1 MKIALFTE
9 TYLGS
14 VNGVMTHIKI
24 LKDGLEELG
33 HQVLVVS
40 ADKHCKHH
48 YVEDGILHCPAMEAK
63 RFYGFGI
70 ALPYSRKRQQLIAD
84 FAPDV
89 IHIHHEF
96 GVGLSGIHAARL
108 LRKPL
113 VYTLHTMYDHYVYY
127 IAPKAL
133 VRLAT
138 KVSHRYE
145 RFIAR
150 RATALTSPSA
160 KGNEYLRRI
169 GVNKEINL
177 IPNAIDL
184 AVFNPARV
192 TPRQKSELREK
203 LGIPPE
209 RTLAAF
215 VGRLG
220 KEKGVDT
227 LLGYWAQTVRE
238 EDGLHLLIVGEGP
251 EKDALERQAQ
261 ALKIDSMVTFAG
273 LIKHDKLPVCL
284 ACCDAYVTASLS
296 DNHSISML
304 EGMALGLPTL
314 QLYDELNA
322 GQIAHGVNG
331 YHFHTAEEM
340 ADTLREIRALP
351 PEELAALKA
360 RVIESV
366 RHRGCA
372 ELASFMLAVYQ
383 KAIQEK
389 ETP

>member
-9 TYLGS
+9 TYVGS
-14 VNGVMTHIKI
+14 INGVMTHIKI
-24 LKDGLEELG
+24 LKDGLEALG
-33 HQVLVVS
+33 HQVLIVS

-48 YVEDGILHCPAMEAK
+48 YMEDGILHCPAMEAK

-70 ALPYSRKRQQLIAD
+70 ALPYSRKRQRLIAG

-96 GVGLSGIHAARL
+96 GVGLSGIYAARL

-127 IAPKAL
+127 IAPKVL

-150 RATALTSPSA
+150 RATALTSPST
-160 KGNEYLRRI
+160 KGNEYFKRI

-184 AVFNPARV
+184 AIFNPAGI
-192 TPRQKSELREK
+192 TSRQKGELREK
-203 LGIPPE
+203 LGVPPKH
-209 RTLAAF
+209 TLAAF

-220 KEKGVDT
+220 KEKGIDT
-227 LLGYWAQTVRE
+227 LLRYWAESVRE
-238 EDGLHLLIVGEGP
+238 ADGLHLLIVGEGP
-251 EKDALERQAQ
+251 EKDALERQAE
-261 ALKIDSMVTFAG
+261 ALQINSMVTFAG
-273 LIKHDKLPVCL
+273 LVKHDKLPACL

-322 GQIAHGVNG
+322 DQIVHGVNG
-331 YHFHTAEEM
+331 YHFHTAREM
-340 ADTLREIRALP
+340 ADRLREIRALP
-351 PEELAALKA
+351 PEGLAALKD

-366 RHRGCA
+366 RHRGCT

-389 ETP
+389 EVP